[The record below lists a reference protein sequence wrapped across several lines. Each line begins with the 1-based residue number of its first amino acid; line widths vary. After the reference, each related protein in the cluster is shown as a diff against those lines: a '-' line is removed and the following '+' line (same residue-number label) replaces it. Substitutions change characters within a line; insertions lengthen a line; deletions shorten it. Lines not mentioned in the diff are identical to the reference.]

1 MIVNRYD
8 EADWLVSFF
17 WMLCC
22 GFGHEATDNASLGL
36 NQVFPEVGGGLTG
49 ESLVGRD
56 KLS

>member
-1 MIVNRYD
+1 MNRYD